1 MTFFRHENALCES
14 EHIGEGT
21 RLWAFSHVLPGAV
34 IGSDCNICD
43 GVFVEN
49 DVVVGNRV
57 TVKCGVQLWDGV
69 TIEDD
74 VFIGPNV
81 TFTNDMYPRSRHYPE
96 KFARTL
102 VKSGASI
109 GANATILPGITIGR
123 GAMVGAGSVVTRDV
137 PEFAIVVGNPARIK
151 GYDNTDIPDI
161 SDSLGSEFS
170 DVNSSVQGVSLVQLT
185 KALDLRGDLIAG
197 EVINE
202 IPFTPKRFFVVMNVP
217 SREAR
222 GAHAHKN
229 CKQFLVCLAGSVRAL
244 VDNGVERAEFEL
256 NTPGIGLYMP
266 EGIWGTQYQYS
277 TDAVLLVLA
286 SEVYEAGDYIRSY
299 EEFLKFKSIQ

>member
-14 EHIGEGT
+14 ENIGEGT

-57 TVKCGVQLWDGV
+57 TVKCGVQLWDGL

-81 TFTNDMYPRSRHYPE
+81 TFTNDMYPRSRQYPE
-96 KFARTL
+96 IFARTL

-161 SDSLGSEFS
+161 SDSLGVEFS
-170 DVNSSVQGVSLVQLT
+170 DVNSSVQGVTLVQLT

-277 TDAVLLVLA
+277 PDAVLLVLA